1 MPLGRRD
8 SEKQIAGAET
18 KKSRARRSYTYI
30 YGRQTEKKKTEGVR
44 ARGAAHIQ
52 FRGFAAAAG
61 GVAHIQFR
69 DVAAAHRNAIAA
81 SAL

>member
-18 KKSRARRSYTYI
+18 NKNHGRVEAIHIYT
-30 YGRQTEKKKTEGVR
+30 GVRPREKTEGVR

>member
-1 MPLGRRD
+1 M
-8 SEKQIAGAET
+8 S
-18 KKSRARRSYTYI
+18 
-30 YGRQTEKKKTEGVR
+30 EKKKTEGVR

-69 DVAAAHRNAIAA
+69 DVAAAHRNANAA